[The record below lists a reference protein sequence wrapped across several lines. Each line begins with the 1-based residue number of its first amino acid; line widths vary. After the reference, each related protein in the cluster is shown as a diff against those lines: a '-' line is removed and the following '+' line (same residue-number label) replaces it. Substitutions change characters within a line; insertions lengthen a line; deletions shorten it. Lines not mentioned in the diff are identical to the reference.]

1 MSDDINVQATSRSV
15 FGKGASRRLRRENL
29 VPGILYGADEDP
41 QPINLKHNEVIK
53 HLENDQFYSNLLMVS
68 VDGKE
73 AVRSVLRDVQR
84 HPHRL
89 QIMHVDFQRVVAGAE
104 LTLTVALNFLNED
117 KAYGVKTEGGMI
129 THNETEVAIAC
140 LPRNIP
146 DNIEVD
152 MQDKKI
158 GDSVHLSDL
167 ILPEGVRLTD
177 LIEGDDDSDRA
188 VAAVVAPR
196 KTLEEEDEEAA
207 EAAEAAAAE
216 GDGEEGGDDAAEGEG
231 GDERKKDD

>member
-15 FGKGASRRLRRENL
+15 LGKGASRRLRRENL
-29 VPGILYGADEDP
+29 VPGILYGAEEDP
-41 QPINLKHNEVIK
+41 QPINLKHNEVLK

-73 AVRSVLRDVQR
+73 AVRCVLRDVQR
-84 HPHRL
+84 HPHKL
-89 QIMHVDFQRVVAGAE
+89 QILHMDFQRVVAGAE
-104 LTLTVALNFLNED
+104 LTLTVALNFLNEE

-152 MQDKKI
+152 MEDKKI

-167 ILPEGVRLTD
+167 KLPEGVRLTD
-177 LIEGDDDSDRA
+177 LVEAGDDSDRA
-188 VAAVVAPR
+188 VATVLASR
-196 KTLEEEDEEAA
+196 KTLEEEDEAAA

-216 GDGEEGGDDAAEGEG
+216 GGDDAAEDG
-231 GDERKKDD
+231 GDDDKKDD

>member
-1 MSDDINVQATSRSV
+1 MSDDIQVQATSRSV
-15 FGKGASRRLRRENL
+15 LGKGASRRLRRENL

-41 QPINLKHNEVIK
+41 QPINLKHNEVLK
-53 HLENDQFYSNLLMVS
+53 HLENDQFYSNLIMVS

-84 HPHRL
+84 HPHKL

-117 KAYGVKTEGGMI
+117 ICYGVKTEGGMI
-129 THNETEVAIAC
+129 SHNETEVAIAC

-146 DNIEVD
+146 DNLEID
-152 MQDKKI
+152 MAELKI

-167 ILPEGVRLTD
+167 KLPEGVRLTD
-177 LIEGDDDSDRA
+177 LVEGEDDSDRA
-188 VAAVVAPR
+188 IASVIASR
-196 KTLEEEDEEAA
+196 KSLEEEDEEAA
-207 EAAEAAAAE
+207 EAAEAAAAAG
-216 GDGEEGGDDAAEGEG
+216 GDAVDGDDAKKEEGSE
-231 GDERKKDD
+231 

>member
-15 FGKGASRRLRRENL
+15 LGKGASRRLRRENL

-41 QPINLKHNEVIK
+41 QPINLKHNEVLK

-73 AVRSVLRDVQR
+73 AVRTVLRDVQR
-84 HPHRL
+84 HPHKL
-89 QIMHVDFQRVVAGAE
+89 QIMHMDFQRVVAGAE
-104 LTLTVALNFLNED
+104 LTLTVALNFLNEE
-117 KAYGVKTEGGMI
+117 ACVGVKTEGGMI
-129 THNETEVAIAC
+129 AHNETEVAIAC

-146 DNIEVD
+146 DYIEID
-152 MQDKKI
+152 MQNLKI

-167 ILPEGVRLTD
+167 NLPEGVRLTD
-177 LIEGDDDSDRA
+177 LDEAGDDSDRA
-188 VAAVVAPR
+188 VASVIASR

-207 EAAEAAAAE
+207 EAAEAAAE
-216 GDGEEGGDDAAEGEG
+216 SGEDDA
-231 GDERKKDD
+231 DDDQKDDDKKDGND

>member
-1 MSDDINVQATSRSV
+1 MSDDIQVQATSRSV
-15 FGKGASRRLRRENL
+15 LGKGASRRLRRENL

-73 AVRSVLRDVQR
+73 AVRTVLRDVQR
-84 HPHRL
+84 HPHKL
-89 QIMHVDFQRVVAGAE
+89 QIMHLDFQRVVAGAE

-117 KAYGVKTEGGMI
+117 VCYGVKTEGGMI
-129 THNETEVAIAC
+129 AHNETEIAIAC

-146 DNIEVD
+146 DNLEID
-152 MQDKKI
+152 MTDLKI

-167 ILPEGVRLTD
+167 KLPEGVRLTD

-188 VAAVVAPR
+188 VASVIAAR
-196 KTLEEEDEEAA
+196 KSLEEEDEEAA
-207 EAAEAAAAE
+207 EAAEAAAA
-216 GDGEEGGDDAAEGEG
+216 AEGEAGDAADGDADKKEDG
-231 GDERKKDD
+231 GE